1 MLVTVC
7 TKFSEKGKDQN
18 LYLTLKNKIAYFWFP
33 QGIIIFP
40 GGVQQKWNFQRGG
53 GPLFEMILENPE
65 GMGDH
70 RKNSFCVRYRLYGYF
85 QELHNRSL
93 CVQLTNRAHLFHSSS
108 QRERVI
114 SVFKRQL
121 AVPLLGTE
129 ELFINDTIL
138 P

>member
-1 MLVTVC
+1 M
-7 TKFSEKGKDQN
+7 E
-18 LYLTLKNKIAYFWFP
+18 FP
-33 QGIIIFP
+33 EG
-40 GGVQQKWNFQRGG
+40 WGG

-70 RKNSFCVRYRLYGYF
+70 RKNSFRVRYRLYGYF

-129 ELFINDTIL
+129 ELFINDTFAL
-138 P
+138 MCFSLRSTPNNFMCSCFEKGCP